1 MELAQQR
8 LVSSELV
15 QRFDKFFSQ
24 ERQKRRL
31 EAVAERF
38 PQIKSVEVD
47 LDDVY
52 KFDHGLAD
60 EILEQPD
67 AYTDAAQEAVRKMG
81 LASVQETEFTP
92 HVGFFNC
99 PDLPKFKTIVL

>member
-60 EILEQPD
+60 EIL
-67 AYTDAAQEAVRKMG
+67 
-81 LASVQETEFTP
+81 F
-92 HVGFFNC
+92 
-99 PDLPKFKTIVL
+99 